1 MANKFAEYK
10 ALNLTQTNK
19 DVLAEWE
26 RNDIFHKTIDE
37 KEGCPQFVF
46 FEGPPS
52 DNGHPGIHQVLA
64 SSI

>member
-10 ALNLTQTNK
+10 GLNLTQTNK

-26 RNDIFHKTIDE
+26 KNDIFHKTIDE

-46 FEGPPS
+46 YEGPPS
-52 DNGHPGIHQVLA
+52 AN
-64 SSI
+64 